1 MQRAIDEVPLGSV
14 LELDAGAVFFGS
26 FNLPKKDGEGWII
39 LISSLAT
46 KLPEEENRI
55 IPDQPTGILQFPTQK
70 DLLSKIVTTNLSGL
84 PCFRTSAS
92 AHHYRFTGLEIT
104 VAQNVINSYG
114 LMFLGSGTQ
123 STPESVPHHIIVDRC
138 YIHGHSDATVMK
150 AGILLNSSYS
160 AIVDSHISEFHSIG
174 FDTYA
179 IGGTNG
185 PGPFKIL
192 NNYLEAAGEN
202 ILFGGASASI
212 PGLVP
217 SDIEI
222 RNNHFYKPFSWRV
235 GHSDYKGKHWTIKN
249 LFELKTGKRVW
260 LDGNVFENV
269 WSDLPVG
276 QSGYAILFTVRTE
289 GGGSP
294 QADVSDIT
302 CTNNIIRKAGAGIS
316 ISGRDNPGSNQSQR
330 IYFAN
335 NLFYEIDGDLYGDGN
350 IAGPNDGTF
359 LKIGEPSDVIFDH
372 NTVLQSG
379 PVTWAYDTTRNC
391 RFTNNLFLSFL
402 SAGGYQGM
410 YGPGFAHGGNGPM
423 ARYFPDITDAN
434 KNFDRNILVKAPSN
448 RYSNYSTISQNYF
461 PAGISDVGFTDFT
474 GGMLDIK
481 NFMLSASSP
490 YQTSSID
497 GKAIGVNFDELL
509 DAQKVK
515 KRCETKVSV
524 KDTNSSHNHFEM
536 YPNPANSEVHFMLKN
551 TEFPSKIS
559 VRDITGKTWCHKT
572 FPSSE
577 KLELSVTGMP
587 RGFYMVLLIQN
598 GRVIDSQKLVIE

>member
-1 MQRAIDEVPLGSV
+1 M
-14 LELDAGAVFFGS
+14 
-26 FNLPKKDGEGWII
+26 
-39 LISSLAT
+39 
-46 KLPEEENRI
+46 
-55 IPDQPTGILQFPTQK
+55 
-70 DLLSKIVTTNLSGL
+70 TTNLSGL

-92 AHHYRFTGLEIT
+92 AHHYRFTGLELT

-123 STPESVPHHIIVDRC
+123 STTESVPHHIIVDRC

-202 ILFGGASASI
+202 ILFGGASAPI

-235 GHSDYKGKHWTIKN
+235 GHPDYKGKHWTIKN

-269 WSDLPVG
+269 WADLPVG

-490 YQTSSID
+490 YQTSSIE

-509 DAQKVK
+509 DAQNVK
-515 KRCETKVSV
+515 KRCENTVSA
-524 KDTNSSHNHFEM
+524 KDTDGTPDHFKL
-536 YPNPANSEVHFMLKN
+536 YPNPANSEVRFVLEN
-551 TEFPSKIS
+551 EGLQTEI
-559 VRDITGKTWCHKT
+559 VITDITGKKYLSKP
-572 FPSSE
+572 FPPSG
-577 KLELSVTGMP
+577 KLEVTIN
-587 RGFYMVLLIQN
+587 GFPKGIYIVHLNQN
-598 GRVIDSQKLVIE
+598 GRILESHKLVIN